1 MPAIYADSGENALL
15 PRRTESV
22 AAATTAT
29 MVESCFPTEKPVLAN
44 ANSSAGA
51 MSATNV
57 TAQKKQKPKWCHFK
71 PLTIPLACA
80 TDMRASLISSPQKLP
95 HDSKKPAARLRNRFR
110 RVFEQ
115 AQLPPW
121 QTKWTRKIPWSMQ
134 NPFHA
139 DRDRAVLDKCHFH
152 SPGRRAAS
160 WRVELARKR
169 SDA

>member
-22 AAATTAT
+22 AATTTAT

-80 TDMRASLISSPQKLP
+80 TDMRASLISSPQKTAP
-95 HDSKKPAARLRNRFR
+95 
-110 RVFEQ
+110 
-115 AQLPPW
+115 
-121 QTKWTRKIPWSMQ
+121 
-134 NPFHA
+134 
-139 DRDRAVLDKCHFH
+139 
-152 SPGRRAAS
+152 
-160 WRVELARKR
+160 
-169 SDA
+169 